1 MKLSNNIVL
10 KTKSG
15 LFVRFDNDVGMFV
28 FSPYTGLIYGVHKS
42 DAEKI
47 YCWLNGEI
55 EIDDETYINTLGI
68 GFKKS
73 IDSAEFGK
81 HRLLPEPTQWAN
93 IVLSPQPLVINWLI
107 TGKCSHKCAY
117 CYASDMMGENT
128 NEPNRK
134 DIDAII
140 NNILSYNPL
149 VVVLTG
155 GEPLG
160 SPFLNTII
168 ELLAGKVGI
177 IIDTNGYLY
186 TQEHIN
192 IFKEK
197 NVVVRIS
204 IDSQR
209 PQINDKLRTLKD
221 NKNKK
226 QFGVVKANELLN
238 NCLDNGIATIVH
250 TVATKNNINDL
261 SAMGEK
267 FVCMGVKVWRIL
279 RLSYANEKP
288 DIQNDLG
295 CKDKQY
301 LHFYKTITEKS
312 QRDWYNKMQVVI
324 QQNLERERNG
334 VILVSPNGKFM
345 TESPVYGGGK
355 ILIDPDYIS
364 NPRIEIMSQRIDRWA
379 HYNRYL
385 NFE

>member
-1 MKLSNNIVL
+1 MKLSSNIVL

-15 LFVRFDNDVGMFV
+15 LFVRFDEGVGLFV

-81 HRLLPEPTQWAN
+81 YRLLPEPTRWAD
-93 IVLSPQPLVINWLI
+93 IVFSPQPLVINWLI
-107 TGKCSHKCAY
+107 TGMCTHKCAY

-128 NEPNRK
+128 SEPNKK
-134 DIDAII
+134 DIEAIV

-160 SPFLNTII
+160 SPFFDII
-168 ELLAGKVGI
+168 VELLADKVGI
-177 IIDTNGYLY
+177 IVDTNGYLY

-192 IFKEK
+192 IFKK
-197 NVVVRIS
+197 KKVVVRIS

-209 PQINDKLRTLKD
+209 PQVNDKLRPVKD
-221 NKNKK
+221 SKSKK
-226 QFGVVKANELLN
+226 QSGVLKAIELLN
-238 NCLDNGIATIVH
+238 SCLDNGIATIVH
-250 TVATKNNINDL
+250 TVATKNNANDL

-279 RLSYANEKP
+279 RLSYANDKP
-288 DIQNDLG
+288 SIQSDLG
-295 CKDKQY
+295 YSQKQY
-301 LHFYKTITEKS
+301 LHFYNTIIRKS
-312 QRDWYNKMQVVI
+312 QRDWHNKMQVII
-324 QQNLERERNG
+324 QQNLERERNS
-334 VILVSPNGKFM
+334 VVLVSANGKFM
-345 TESPVYGGGK
+345 TESRVYGGGK

-364 NPRIEIMSQRIDRWA
+364 NPRIEIMNQRIDRWA